1 MGSATRSE
9 GFRTVSYVTR
19 TIHFQEYMLLFSEGK
34 EAVDMK
40 ASERLVKLKTPASTG
55 LSSLVVGRQLSGH
68 RLQIA
73 VKKHL
78 SPSKVQP
85 NISARPRGTKLFSVI
100 PNSAQPK
107 LS

>member
-1 MGSATRSE
+1 M
-9 GFRTVSYVTR
+9 YVTR
-19 TIHFQEYMLLFSEGK
+19 TINFQMYMLLFPEGK

-40 ASERLVKLKTPASTG
+40 ASERQMKLKSPASSG

-68 RLQIA
+68 RLLIA

-85 NISARPRGTKLFSVI
+85 FIPTRPRGT
-100 PNSAQPK
+100 
-107 LS
+107 